1 MSLRR
6 FLTGC
11 LLSCTALAA
20 SAQVCTNQGM
30 RTAAQAQQ
38 AVARGNAAEAR
49 ALLQRAYEE
58 CQVSATVL
66 RKIAAVYEEM
76 GDSAQASLFR
86 RQADRFGTPFTLEH
100 EPASPGPGG
109 NSQIEDKSFVREKWA
124 LVVGI
129 SHFKNPAMNLRFAAK
144 DATDFAAMLTDPKIG
159 RFRNDPQ
166 HVKLITDEKATVE
179 GIRTAI
185 NEIARDARKEDLVVM
200 YFSSHGTSAG
210 SDVAS
215 DEGKS
220 GYIVAYNTDPQ
231 NLYATAFPMD
241 ELKRVVDTRF
251 KAGRI
256 VAFMDT
262 CYSGGFHGPGGSPGG
277 KALQLG
283 VSTDSIARMAQGKGR
298 VVIAS
303 SRDSEQ
309 SWESDS
315 YQNSYFTHFLIQ
327 AMAKASGT
335 LTVTQIFTELQRSV
349 PKAVLTEKKAAQNPV
364 MSPEGRSI
372 DIVLGTATD

>member
-1 MSLRR
+1 MIVRR
-6 FLTGC
+6 FLITC
-11 LLSCTALAA
+11 LLSCLGLPAV
-20 SAQVCTNQGM
+20 AQVCTNQGL
-30 RTAAQAQQ
+30 RTAGLAEQAF
-38 AVARGNAAEAR
+38 ARGNSSEAR

-58 CQVSATVL
+58 CQISPAVL
-66 RKIAAVYEEM
+66 RKIAGVYAEI
-76 GDSAQASLFR
+76 GDSSQADLFR
-86 RQADRFGTPFTLEH
+86 RQADRIEAPPISFT
-100 EPASPGPGG
+100 SPGG
-109 NSQIEDKSFVREKWA
+109 SESDASADEKSFVREKWA

-144 DATDFAAMLTDPKIG
+144 DANDFAAMLTDGETG
-159 RFRNDPQ
+159 RFRNDSQ
-166 HVKLITDEKATVE
+166 HVKLLMDENATVL

-185 NEIARDARKEDLVVM
+185 NEIARDARKEDLVVL
-200 YFSSHGTSAG
+200 YFSSHGTSAA

-220 GYIVAYNTDPQ
+220 GYIVTYDTDPQ

-241 ELKRVVDTRF
+241 ELAHVVKTRF

-262 CYSGGFHGPGGSPGG
+262 CYSGGFHGPGGG

-283 VSTDSIARMAQGKGR
+283 ISSDSIARMAQGSGR

-327 AMAKASGT
+327 TMKKAGGK
-335 LTVTQIFTELQRSV
+335 LTVTQLFTRLQNSV
-349 PKAVLTEKKAAQNPV
+349 PKAVLAEKKASQNPV
-364 MSPEGRSI
+364 MSPEGRNI
-372 DIVLGTATD
+372 DIVIGTAIE